1 MILAWSAVLLIPA
14 VFYGT
19 FLPEKNGM
27 TVAAILLASAVV
39 SGILYLM
46 TGAGVRCPLCHGP
59 VLGRPGCSRNQ
70 KATRLLGSY
79 RLDVALKV
87 LLLGRFRCPCCGEP
101 CKCQT
106 SPR

>member
-1 MILAWSAVLLIPA
+1 
-14 VFYGT
+14 
-19 FLPEKNGM
+19 M
-27 TVAAILLASAVV
+27 TAATILLACAVV

-59 VLGRPGCSRNQ
+59 VLRRPGYARNQ

-79 RLDVALKV
+79 RLKVALKV
-87 LLLGRFRCPCCGEP
+87 LLVGRFRCPCCGEP

-106 SPR
+106 PRR